1 MVAPIVGGT
10 SAAFEPGMRSF
21 AYWSFSLCVI
31 AAAAAGCGA
40 QSKGSSGGSG
50 TVKPN
55 PRTTTSAQRAI
66 EEADIIQVDG
76 GLLYAMSKSGT
87 VSIVDI
93 ATPGQLA
100 LLGQTTLA
108 GEPFEMYRRGDFLIA
123 MSNDAVGT
131 DGRVTVTRTG
141 VDSGG
146 GALVS
151 VLDVR
156 DPSQLVEVATLKV
169 PGEIADSRV
178 VGNVLYVASY
188 ENLLCYGCGNLPRT
202 MVTTFNIASPTAIA
216 LIEQVSF
223 DNTAPTTD
231 TTVWGSNWKRSI
243 VVTSQRLYLGGH
255 VELDPNGYGS
265 ADEGLIDVLDISD
278 PNGRL
283 KVGVRIIVAGAI
295 LSRWQV
301 DEWQGVL
308 RVVSQRG
315 VGRAVNGLSAPE
327 VDTFQ
332 VDSALAVRPLGHMTI
347 NTGRPEGLRAVRF
360 DGARA
365 YAITYATP
373 QRTDPLFVIDLANP
387 AAPRQRGQ
395 LSIPGFMYHLEP
407 RGDRV
412 LALGV
417 DGTDPNGSLNVSL
430 FDVAAPDA
438 PRQLARV
445 AFAPPYLTEQYT
457 VMNEMAEDQDRIQK
471 AFRAFEDGVVVVP
484 FSAPRQYSASGT
496 SCDGAGGG
504 VQVIAWQ
511 GDTLSK
517 GALLPVPGN
526 PRRAFEHEEALLTV
540 SDSNV
545 RAFSL
550 ENLAVAHQTADV
562 VIGTCVPDTD
572 TFVGPSNGSAGGW
585 EGEGGRAPL
594 ACSAAGSGFVG
605 WHALAFAFAFTLV
618 MARARR
624 RSR

>member
-1 MVAPIVGGT
+1 
-10 SAAFEPGMRSF
+10 MRSF
-21 AYWSFSLCVI
+21 AYWSLSLCVI
-31 AAAAAGCGA
+31 AAAAGCGSA
-40 QSKGSSGGSG
+40 KSSSGGSG
-50 TVKPN
+50 TVKQN

-93 ATPGQLA
+93 ATPGRLA

-123 MSNDAVGT
+123 MSNDAVGA

-141 VDSGG
+141 VDAGG

-156 DPSQLVEVATLKV
+156 DPTRLVEVATLKV

-223 DNTAPTTD
+223 ENTAPTTD

-332 VDSALAVRPLGHMTI
+332 VDSAQAVRPLGHTTI

-373 QRTDPLFVIDLANP
+373 QRTDPLFVIDLA
-387 AAPRQRGQ
+387 
-395 LSIPGFMYHLEP
+395 EP
-407 RGDRV
+407 RG
-412 LALGV
+412 
-417 DGTDPNGSLNVSL
+417 
-430 FDVAAPDA
+430 AAPARPAVDTGLHVPPGA
-438 PRQLARV
+438 ARRPRPGAWRRRHR
-445 AFAPPYLTEQYT
+445 PE
-457 VMNEMAEDQDRIQK
+457 
-471 AFRAFEDGVVVVP
+471 
-484 FSAPRQYSASGT
+484 RQP
-496 SCDGAGGG
+496 
-504 VQVIAWQ
+504 Q
-511 GDTLSK
+511 
-517 GALLPVPGN
+517 
-526 PRRAFEHEEALLTV
+526 R
-540 SDSNV
+540 
-545 RAFSL
+545 
-550 ENLAVAHQTADV
+550 LAVRRRRPGRASTA
-562 VIGTCVPDTD
+562 GACRLRAAVPDRAIHGHERD
-572 TFVGPSNGSAGGW
+572 GRGPGSHP
-585 EGEGGRAPL
+585 EGIPRVRG
-594 ACSAAGSGFVG
+594 
-605 WHALAFAFAFTLV
+605 
-618 MARARR
+618 RR
-624 RSR
+624 RGRPVLGAAPVFRVGHQL